1 MFTKYYVV
9 VGVFQCSSDAS
20 TLGSASML

>member
-20 TLGSASML
+20 TLGGASTL